1 MRLPVLATSPP
12 AAVSTRHLPLAR
24 TCQEPLFADISTR
37 ENFSAILGP
46 CQCLSLGSRG
56 VKSTGEMGERA
67 VSSIFGMRVHNGS
80 PPTPRQRPRRQ
91 QERQNSPSEPAR
103 RGGDPGF
110 PEAGPAGDPPPRD
123 GTSPPVPANSP
134 PSLDEGNESCRS
146 LTKSP
151 RGSAA
156 KLT

>member
-12 AAVSTRHLPLAR
+12 AAVSTRHLSLAR

-67 VSSIFGMRVHNGS
+67 ISSIFGCTTA

-103 RGGDPGF
+103 RGGDPVF
-110 PEAGPAGDPPPRD
+110 PAGDPPPRD

-134 PSLDEGNESCRS
+134 PSLDEGNQSCRS

-151 RGSAA
+151 GGSAA
-156 KLT
+156 RLT